1 MSHMQLLSFT
11 KERLT
16 SLYFKTKLRIQFTQC
31 MKIMRLL
38 RHGKKSKYL
47 KYTTI
52 CMIIENELIVE

>member
-1 MSHMQLLSFT
+1 
-11 KERLT
+11 
-16 SLYFKTKLRIQFTQC
+16 

-52 CMIIENELIVE
+52 CVIIENELVVEWKQPQWNGS